1 MLFLKEL
8 KLKNWCNL
16 TTEKTINFE
25 KGFNVIN
32 GKNGSGK
39 TSIVNAISIL
49 LLNRYDG
56 NWESF
61 INNNK
66 DEASIILTFN
76 VDNDEYTSS
85 VFLTKKGKTVSSVR
99 KLTKNNIDIASGE
112 DCEKE
117 LNKILPSFLTSY
129 SLIYRQ
135 SSDDKVTDCSDSE
148 RRDLLTQLVALD
160 YSEKVNQFITPN
172 INSITEKINQLEK
185 EKYSLENKT
194 YSFGE
199 LKEVKEK
206 HSEKEIEKL
215 QNLVKDFELN
225 EQNKK
230 LKNQLEIKKNNL
242 QNELLKIKEDYSIEN
257 LQKEKSKEIESY
269 RTLIQFTPTD
279 YEREINEYKESTKE
293 DLASTIKALVDITKR
308 FNSIQLLNFE
318 DFDNSKLDKVISE
331 LSSLETQKSIL
342 GKNIRSLE
350 KGICPICGNNCTHK
364 LAEVKTEFAN
374 ISNQISTLYSTK
386 NSLEIEKQKIEDI
399 KKKNEENIR
408 LQNNLQLDIK
418 DLENQIEA
426 KKQEI
431 QNHVNELKNERESK
445 VRSYENKIISTESL
459 YNEKINSANTI
470 ISNKEDELKSILNEF
485 DSINIYEIEDCR
497 DELNRLEKENN
508 EIDQTISYN
517 KAIESQNELTKKQ
530 QETDKVNLESLT
542 KTLIDLKNSLADYKL
557 ASEIMT
563 KTYPTWKLE
572 KDITEI
578 ENKTNLFIEEIY
590 KPLYI
595 KFSANKNSLK
605 MTYGNGERELTTK
618 RLSGAEK
625 QIVNLAVENV
635 FNQQQNLS
643 CIILDECDSAMDKNN
658 KEMFF
663 DTLLSLSDYYEQ
675 ILVITHSNEVKNK
688 LQVEGCNIILL

>member
-16 TTEKTINFE
+16 TTEKIITFE

-76 VDNDEYTSS
+76 LDQDEYESS

-172 INSITEKINQLEK
+172 INSISEKITQLEK
-185 EKYSLENKT
+185 EKYSLENKSYT
-194 YSFGE
+194 FGE
-199 LKEVKEK
+199 LKEIKEK
-206 HSEKEIEKL
+206 HSQNKIDELKL
-215 QNLVKDFELN
+215 KVKDFELN

-242 QNELLKIKEDYSIEN
+242 QEELLKIKEEYSVEN
-257 LQKEKSKEIESY
+257 LQKEKDTKINSFK
-269 RTLIQFTPTD
+269 TLIQFTPID
-279 YEREINEYKESTKE
+279 YEKEINEYKESTKE
-293 DLASTIKALVDITKR
+293 SLSSTIKALVDVTKK
-308 FNSIQLLNFE
+308 FNSIQIQPVE
-318 DFDNSKLDKVISE
+318 DFDNAELDKAITE
-331 LSSLETQKSIL
+331 LSSLETQKNIL
-342 GKNIRSLE
+342 NKNIKSLE
-350 KGICPICGNNCTHK
+350 KGVCPICGNNCTHK
-364 LAEVKTEFAN
+364 LEEVKLEFSK
-374 ISNQISTLYSTK
+374 ISNQVAILYATK
-386 NSLEIEKQKIEDI
+386 NQLETEKQIIENI
-399 KKKNEENIR
+399 KKENENNIK
-408 LQNNLQLDIK
+408 LKNNLQLDIK
-418 DLENQIEA
+418 ELENNIEA

-431 QNHVNELKNERESK
+431 QNRVNELKNERDSK
-445 VRSYENKIISTESL
+445 IKSYEDKIEAIEKL
-459 YNEKINSANTI
+459 YDEKINSASTI
-470 ISNKEDELKSILNEF
+470 ISNKEENLKSVLNEF

-497 DELNRLEKENN
+497 DELAKLEKDNN
-508 EIDQTISYN
+508 EIDQTIAYN
-517 KAIESQNELTKKQ
+517 EAIKTQNELTKKQ
-530 QETDKVNLESLT
+530 QEEDKIALDNLT
-542 KTLIDLKNSLADYKL
+542 NDLINLKNSLANYKL
-557 ASEIMT
+557 AFEIMT

-572 KDITEI
+572 KDITDI
-578 ENKTNLFIEEIY
+578 ENKTNLFVEEIY

-595 KFSANKNSLK
+595 KFIANKNSLK

-658 KEMFF
+658 KEIFF

-675 ILVITHSNEVKNK
+675 ILVITHSDDIKNK
-688 LQVEGCNIILL
+688 LQVEGCNIVLL

>member
-66 DEASIILTFN
+66 DEASIILKFN
-76 VDNDEYTSS
+76 LDNDEYESS
-85 VFLTKKGKTVSSVR
+85 VFLTKKGKTVNSVR
-99 KLTKNNIDIASGE
+99 KLTRNTVDIASGE

-172 INSITEKINQLEK
+172 INSITEKIIQLEK
-185 EKYSLENKT
+185 EKFALENKT
-194 YSFGE
+194 YTFGE
-199 LKEVKEK
+199 LKEVREK
-206 HSEKEIEKL
+206 HNQNEIDKL
-215 QNLVKDFELN
+215 KSLTKDFEIN

-230 LKNQLEIKKNNL
+230 LKSQLEIKKSSL
-242 QNELLKIKEDYSIEN
+242 QSDLLKLKEEYSVDN
-257 LQKEKSKEIESY
+257 LQKEKDKEISSY
-269 RTLIQFTPTD
+269 KTLIQFTPTD
-279 YEREINEYKESTKE
+279 YEKEINEYKESTKE
-293 DLASTIKALVDITKR
+293 DLSSTIKALVDITKR
-308 FNSIQLLNFE
+308 FKDIRLKDFE
-318 DFDNSKLDKVISE
+318 EFDNSKLDNTISE
-331 LSSLETQKSIL
+331 LSSLETQKNIL
-342 GKNIRSLE
+342 ERNIKSLE
-350 KGICPICGNNCTHK
+350 KGVCPVCGNNCTHK
-364 LAEVKTEFAN
+364 LEEVKTEFTN
-374 ISNQISTLYSTK
+374 ISNQIGILYSTK
-386 NSLEIEKQKIEDI
+386 NQLESEKQKVDNI
-399 KKKNEENIR
+399 KKENENN
-408 LQNNLQLDIK
+408 LKLKNNLQLDIK
-418 DLENQIEA
+418 ELENQIEN

-431 QNHVNELKNERESK
+431 QNHVNELKNERDTK
-445 VRSYENKIISTESL
+445 VKSYEDKITSIEKL
-459 YNEKINSANTI
+459 YTEKINSANTI
-470 ISNKEDELKSILNEF
+470 ISNKEKELSSVLNEF
-485 DSINIYEIEDCR
+485 DSINIFEIKDCR
-497 DELNRLEKENN
+497 EELNKLEKENN
-508 EIDQTISYN
+508 EIDQVISYN

-530 QETDKVNLESLT
+530 QKSDKNNLEKLT
-542 KTLIDLKNSLADYKL
+542 NDLINLKNSLADYKL
-557 ASEIMT
+557 AFEIMT

-595 KFSANKNSLK
+595 KFVANKNSLK
-605 MTYGNGERELTTK
+605 MTYGKGERGLSIK

-643 CIILDECDSAMDKNN
+643 CIILDECDSAMDKDN
-658 KEMFF
+658 KETFF
-663 DTLLSLSDYYEQ
+663 NTLLSLSDYYEQ
-675 ILVITHSNEVKNK
+675 ILVITHSDEIKNK

>member
-16 TTEKTINFE
+16 ISEKTINFE

-39 TSIVNAISIL
+39 TSIVNALSIL

-76 VDNDEYTSS
+76 LENDEYISS
-85 VFLTKKGKTVSSVR
+85 VFLTKKGKTVNSVR

-117 LNKILPSFLTSY
+117 LNKILPSFLISY

-135 SSDDKVTDCSDSE
+135 SSDDKITDCSDSE

-199 LKEVKEK
+199 LKEIKEK
-206 HSEKEIEKL
+206 HPKKEIEKL

-230 LKNQLEIKKNNL
+230 LKNQLEAKKNNL
-242 QNELLKIKEDYSIEN
+242 QNDLLKIKEEYSVEN
-257 LQKEKSKEIESY
+257 LQKKRDKEIKAY
-269 RTLIQFTPTD
+269 KTLIQFTPSN
-279 YEREINEYKESTKE
+279 YEKEINEYKESTKD
-293 DLASTIKALVDITKR
+293 DLTSTIKALVDITKR
-308 FNSIQLLNFE
+308 YNNIQLEDFE
-318 DFDNSKLDKVISE
+318 DFDNSRLDKVISE
-331 LSSLETQKSIL
+331 LSSLKTQKNIL
-342 GKNIRSLE
+342 DKNIKSLE
-350 KGICPICGNNCTHK
+350 KGVCPVCGNNCTHK
-364 LAEVKTEFAN
+364 LEEVKNELTN
-374 ISNQISTLYSTK
+374 ISNQIEILYSIK
-386 NSLEIEKQKIEDI
+386 NSLENEKQKIEDI
-399 KKKNEENIR
+399 KKKNGESLELKNR
-408 LQNNLQLDIK
+408 LQIDIK
-418 DLENQIEA
+418 ELEKQIETQ
-426 KKQEI
+426 KQEI
-431 QNHVNELKNERESK
+431 QNHVNELKNERDSK
-445 VRSYENKIISTESL
+445 IKSYEDKIMSIENV
-459 YNEKINSANTI
+459 YNEKIKSANTI
-470 ISNKEDELKSILNEF
+470 ISNKEDELKSILNEV
-485 DSINIYEIEDCR
+485 DSITIYEIEDCR
-497 DELNRLEKENN
+497 EKLSNLEKENS
-508 EIDQTISYN
+508 EIDQLISYN

-530 QETDKVNLESLT
+530 QETDKTNLESLT

-563 KTYPTWKLE
+563 KTYPAWKLE

-605 MTYGNGERELTTK
+605 MTYGKGERCLTTK

-643 CIILDECDSAMDKNN
+643 CIILDECDSAMDKDN
-658 KEMFF
+658 KEIFF

-675 ILVITHSNEVKNK
+675 ILVITHSEEVKNK
-688 LQVEGCNIILL
+688 LQVESCNIVLL

>member
-16 TTEKTINFE
+16 TTERTITFE

-66 DEASIILTFN
+66 DEASIILKFN
-76 VDNDEYTSS
+76 LDNDEYESS
-85 VFLTKKGKTVSSVR
+85 VFLTKKGKTVNSIR
-99 KLTKNNIDIASGE
+99 KLTKNSIDIASGE

-129 SLIYRQ
+129 SLMYRQ

-172 INSITEKINQLEK
+172 IESISEKINQLEK
-185 EKYSLENKT
+185 EKYSLENKSYT
-194 YSFGE
+194 FGE

-206 HSEKEIEKL
+206 HS
-215 QNLVKDFELN
+215 QNKIDELKNKVKDFELN

-242 QNELLKIKEDYSIEN
+242 QNDLLKIKEDYSVEN
-257 LQKEKSKEIESY
+257 LQKEKDKEINSFK
-269 RTLIQFTPTD
+269 TLIQFTPTN
-279 YEREINEYKESTKE
+279 YEKEIIEYKESTKE
-293 DLASTIKALVDITKR
+293 DLTSTVKALTDITKR
-308 FNSIQLLNFE
+308 FNNIQLQPVE
-318 DFDNSKLDKVISE
+318 DFDNSELDKVITE

-342 GKNIRSLE
+342 NKNIKSLE
-350 KGICPICGNNCTHK
+350 KGVCPICGNNCTHK
-364 LAEVKTEFAN
+364 LEEVKLDFSKV
-374 ISNQISTLYSTK
+374 SNQIGTLYSLK
-386 NSLEIEKQKIEDI
+386 NQLETEKQIIENI
-399 KKKNEENIR
+399 KKENEDK
-408 LQNNLQLDIK
+408 LKLKNNLQLDIK

-431 QNHVNELKNERESK
+431 QNHINELKNERDSK
-445 VRSYENKIISTESL
+445 IKSYEDKIEAIEKL
-459 YNEKINSANTI
+459 YTEKINSASTI
-470 ISNKEDELKSILNEF
+470 ILNKEEELKTVLNEF
-485 DSINIYEIEDCR
+485 DSINIYELEDCR
-497 DELNRLEKENN
+497 EELTKLEKENS
-508 EIDQTISYN
+508 EIDQVIAYN
-517 KAIESQNELTKKQ
+517 KAIKAQNDLTKNQQEKDQADLVALTNELI
-530 QETDKVNLESLT
+530 N
-542 KTLIDLKNSLADYKL
+542 LKNSLANYKL
-557 ASEIMT
+557 AFEVMT

-572 KDITEI
+572 KDITDI

-595 KFSANKNSLK
+595 KFVANKNSLK

-658 KEMFF
+658 KEVFF

-675 ILVITHSNEVKNK
+675 ILVITHSDDIKNK
-688 LQVEGCNIILL
+688 LQVEGCNIVLL